1 MARLAALVP
10 PPRMHLTRYHDVFA
24 PHSKL
29 RAAVTPAHRGTE
41 AAMPPA
47 IATESANPPTPRHG
61 AMSWARRLK
70 QVFGIEIE
78 DCARCGGKLQV
89 IASIEE
95 PQVIAKI
102 LAHLE
107 PSQARLL

>member
-1 MARLAALVP
+1 
-10 PPRMHLTRYHDVFA
+10 
-24 PHSKL
+24 
-29 RAAVTPAHRGTE
+29 
-41 AAMPPA
+41 
-47 IATESANPPTPRHG
+47 
-61 AMSWARRLK
+61 MSWARRLK
-70 QVFGIEIE
+70 RVFGIEIE

-107 PSQARLL
+107 PSQSRLL